1 MNLSFSVVNSPSD
14 PTGPLNVKSDFEGP
28 SNVRS
33 SFSVVSLPLSS
44 TNFPLSESLY
54 VLFLQGGSPGRVV
67 GLSEEVSL
75 CKRGICCGGYNNV
88 NVGV

>member
-1 MNLSFSVVNSPSD
+1 MNSPPD
-14 PTGPLNVKSDFEGP
+14 PTGPLNARLEFEGP
-28 SNVRS
+28 TYVRS
-33 SFSVVSLPLSS
+33 SFSVVSLPFSS
-44 TNFPLSESLY
+44 ANFSFSESKY
-54 VLFLQGGSPGRVV
+54 FFFLQGGSPGRVV